1 MGGMSKSSRHAIAC
15 PFCHAERDVELWDV
29 LNIDHNPELRAEILQ
44 NRLNR
49 VDCPSCGKAFRVDK
63 PLFYRDPEQEI
74 FIHYD
79 PPTAERPLEAVFHDF
94 EEAKKQLQSLLPA
107 DVPAPE
113 LHLVLNWN
121 ELVERIFL
129 LEEGLDEKIV
139 EHIKYMI
146 YKANPDRIAAD
157 AKNLLFDAEDSTDDQ
172 LRFIVQDRATRK
184 LEAQLDFARA
194 DYEAL
199 FNLYSD
205 DHADL
210 LDQWFPGPY
219 VNGRI
224 RFLADR
230 QAETLD
236 DPANNDP
243 LPGAAPG
250 GHGHDGGCGDDG
262 CGDDDCDC
270 GCGHEHDP
278 DSSHPHPH
286 GDA

>member
-15 PFCHAERDVELWDV
+15 PFCHAERDVDLWDV

-44 NRLNR
+44 NTLNR
-49 VDCPSCGKAFRVDK
+49 VTCPSCGKAFRVDK
-63 PLFYRDPEQEI
+63 PLIYRDPEQDI

-79 PPTAERPLEAVFHDF
+79 PPTADRSLETVFRDF
-94 EEAKKQLQSLLPA
+94 EEAKTQLKSLLPA
-107 DVPAPE
+107 DVPTPE

-157 AKNLLFDAEDSTDDQ
+157 AKNLLFDAEDSTDEQ

-184 LEAQLDFARA
+184 LEAQLEFSRA

-224 RFLADR
+224 RYLADR
-230 QAETLD
+230 QAEEAD
-236 DPANNDP
+236 EEPA
-243 LPGAAPG
+243 AEA
-250 GHGHDGGCGDDG
+250 HRGHDHGG
-262 CGDDDCDC
+262 DC
-270 GCGHEHDP
+270 GCGCDHGHDP
-278 DSSHPHPH
+278 HPEA
-286 GDA
+286 DA